1 MPLASTR
8 ARASRRDSSKKAT
21 KRRWNSSRQL
31 PHELNSSEAHVDSCE
46 WVLDTWL
53 LEVAQTPSDPRSLDA
68 LALLHQIKARHRIA
82 IDHDREIWRQYTKHV
97 QANSHVG
104 VWVRFMIGTSNKI
117 FWRAGR
123 VSSRHED
130 GLVSILRFDRA
141 DLVFVGVAS
150 NGPDRL
156 I

>member
-1 MPLASTR
+1 M
-8 ARASRRDSSKKAT
+8 
-21 KRRWNSSRQL
+21 
-31 PHELNSSEAHVDSCE
+31 DSCE

-156 I
+156 IVSEDSDYSPEIRTYLETNLGVVVLSVREALDRALDP